1 MPPKVRELW
10 EAVKVL
16 VRGPYTMEF
25 PLHGAAPEPAPFPRF
40 RGKAKYSEAGCVG
53 CGACAQVCPSGAITV
68 TDDPRAGKRKLVLD
82 YGRCIFC
89 GTCERACITQEGIK
103 LSQEYDTA
111 HFDRR
116 GPEAFTSV
124 EKDLAVCENCGAA
137 ITGKDHLV
145 WMAERLGTMAYTNP
159 TLALA
164 AQEKLGLAEPAPKM
178 AAGAGQASRGDLYRK
193 LCPGCRRVVLLK
205 EHWI

>member
-1 MPPKVRELW
+1 MLKVRELW

-16 VRGPYTMEF
+16 WAGPYTMQF
-25 PLHGAAPEPAPFPRF
+25 PAGGAAPDPMPFPRF
-40 RGKAKYSEAGCVG
+40 RGKAKFYESGCVG
-53 CGACAQVCPSGAITV
+53 CGACVQVCPSGAITL
-68 TDDPRAGKRKLVLD
+68 TDDLAAGKRKLELD

-89 GTCERACITQEGIK
+89 GTCERACISQEGIK
-103 LSQEYDTA
+103 LSQEFDTA
-111 HFDRR
+111 HFDRK
-116 GPEAFTSV
+116 GPDNFVRV
-124 EKDLAVCENCGAA
+124 EKDLALCERCGSA

-145 WMAERLGTMAYTNP
+145 WMAEKLGAMAYTNP

-164 AQEKLGLAEPAPKM
+164 AQEKLGLAEPAPQL
-178 AAGAGQASRGDLYRK
+178 AGKLQASRGDLYRK

>member
-1 MPPKVRELW
+1 MLKVRELW

-25 PLHGAAPEPAPFPRF
+25 PTGGAAPYPPPFPRF
-40 RGKAKYSEAGCVG
+40 RGKAKFYEAGCVG

-68 TDDPRAGKRKLVLD
+68 TDDLKAGKRRLVLD

-89 GTCERACITQEGIK
+89 GTCQRACITQEGVK

-111 HFDRR
+111 HFDRN
-116 GPEAFTSV
+116 GPGASVAV
-124 EKDLAVCENCGAA
+124 EKDLAFCERCGGA
-137 ITGKDHLV
+137 ITGRDHLV
-145 WMAERLGTMAYTNP
+145 WMAERLGAMAYSNP

-164 AQEKLGLAEPAPKM
+164 LHQKLGLGEPAPKP
-178 AAGAGQASRGDLYRK
+178 GTGPQASRGDLYRQ